1 MTEVKDSIYGN
12 LYSPTT
18 VSNQRFVD
26 WFSGKELDT
35 YRWESYTNNGG
46 TVAMDDANNGGLY
59 LQAATNDNDYAG
71 IGFGTTGS
79 VGDDQAVRPFSHN
92 SSKIIFVQK
101 FSANSEYQAS
111 ASGFDQKLRGDG
123 LGAAES
129 GAILLTSIHN
139 TNGKWVLR
147 TGNGSSY
154 SAYTYVTTSSMDT
167 DWHVFTIECKST
179 SAEMKIDGVTEATS
193 TTTLPTA
200 RMGISFGIQSEGSA
214 TAKTNIH
221 YCEAF
226 NT

>member
-1 MTEVKDSIYGN
+1 MPDQQDS
-12 LYSPTT
+12 LYEQLQEFTS
-18 VSNQRFVD
+18 VQKQRFVEN
-26 WFSGKELDT
+26 FSGDTLDT
-35 YRWESYTNNGG
+35 YRWESYTINGG
-46 TVAMDDANNGGLY
+46 TVAMDDSVDGGLY
-59 LQAATNDNDYAG
+59 LQAATSDNDYAG
-71 IGFGTTGS
+71 IGFGGT
-79 VGDDQAVRPFSHN
+79 VGNDQAVRPFSHN

-101 FSANSEYQAS
+101 FSANGEYQAS

-129 GAILLTSIHN
+129 GAILLTSVHN
-139 TNGKWVLR
+139 TSGKWVLR
-147 TGNGSSY
+147 TGDGSNY
-154 SAYTYVTTSSMDT
+154 SGYTYVTTSSMDT

-179 SAEMKIDGVTEATS
+179 SAEMTIDSVTEATS

-221 YCEAF
+221 YCEAY

>member
-1 MTEVKDSIYGN
+1 MYESFDDLTTVRKQHFVEWFTGNALNTDIWTSYGN
-12 LYSPTT
+12 TGHT
-18 VSNQRFVD
+18 VD
-26 WFSGKELDT
+26 
-35 YRWESYTNNGG
+35 
-46 TVAMDDANNGGLY
+46 MDDAVDGGLY
-59 LQAATNDNDYAG
+59 LQAGTSDNDYAG

-92 SSKIIFVQK
+92 SSKIIFVAK
-101 FSANSEYQAS
+101 FSANSEYQSS

-129 GAILLTSIHN
+129 GAILHTSVHN

-147 TGNGSSY
+147 TGDGSSY
-154 SAYTYVTTSSMDT
+154 SGFTYVTTSSMDT

-179 SAEMKIDGVTEATS
+179 SAEMTIDGVTEATS

-221 YCEAF
+221 YCEAY

>member
-1 MTEVKDSIYGN
+1 MYESFNDLTTINKQHMIEWFTGN
-12 LYSPTT
+12 ALNT
-18 VSNQRFVD
+18 D
-26 WFSGKELDT
+26 
-35 YRWESYTNNGG
+35 RWESYSNNGG
-46 TVAMDDANNGGLY
+46 TVAMDSSEDGGLY
-59 LQAATNDNDYAG
+59 LQAATSDNDYAG

-79 VGDDQAVRPFSHN
+79 VGDDQAVRPFSNN

-101 FSANSEYQAS
+101 FSASSEYQAS

-129 GAILLTSIHN
+129 GAILLTSTHN
-139 TNGKWVLR
+139 TSGKWVLR

-154 SAYTYVTTSSMDT
+154 SGYTYVTSSSMDT

-179 SAEMKIDGVTEATS
+179 SAEMKIDGVTEAT
-193 TTTLPTA
+193 TTLPSA
-200 RMGISFGIQSEGSA
+200 EMGISFGIQSEGSA

-221 YCEAF
+221 YCEAY

>member
-1 MTEVKDSIYGN
+1 MYESFDDLTTVRKQHFVEWFTGNALNTDIWTSYGN
-12 LYSPTT
+12 TGHT
-18 VSNQRFVD
+18 VD
-26 WFSGKELDT
+26 
-35 YRWESYTNNGG
+35 
-46 TVAMDDANNGGLY
+46 MDDAVDGGLY
-59 LQAATNDNDYAG
+59 LQAGTSDNDYAG

-101 FSANSEYQAS
+101 CSANGEYHAS

-129 GAILLTSIHN
+129 GAILHTSVHN

-147 TGNGSSY
+147 TGDGSSY
-154 SAYTYVTTSSMDT
+154 SGFTYVTTSSMDT

-179 SAEMKIDGVTEATS
+179 SAEMTIDGVTEATS

-221 YCEAF
+221 YCEAY